1 MLILTRRVG
10 ETLMIGDD
18 VTVTVLGVKGNQ
30 VRIGINAPKD
40 VSVHREEIYERIKA
54 EQAGNVESGN
64 AAEPGNTE
72 EPGNTIEKGNM
83 AE

>member
-30 VRIGINAPKD
+30 VRIGVNAPKE
-40 VSVHREEIYERIKA
+40 VSVHREEIYERIKREK
-54 EQAGNVESGN
+54 EQGDVSHHSATES
-64 AAEPGNTE
+64 E
-72 EPGNTIEKGNM
+72 
-83 AE
+83 